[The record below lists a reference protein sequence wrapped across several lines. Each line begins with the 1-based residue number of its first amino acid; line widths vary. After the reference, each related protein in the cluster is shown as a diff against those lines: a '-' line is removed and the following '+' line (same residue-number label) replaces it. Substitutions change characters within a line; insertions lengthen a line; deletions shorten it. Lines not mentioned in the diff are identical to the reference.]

1 MWLVVPKRILVK
13 ISWETFKWV
22 SDGNFDY
29 DFMKVLAQKILYLT
43 QEKKVEVVLVSWG
56 GNIFR
61 GGDSKW
67 ALDTATGHY
76 LGMMATLMNGV
87 AFGDIIESL
96 WGKVRVL
103 SAIEAPKVVPTFNRK
118 KALRHLE
125 MKRIVIATAG
135 TGNPYCT
142 NDLAAVIRA
151 LELWCDMMIKATKV
165 DGVYDKDPVVHAD
178 AVKFETLTYDDVLSK
193 NLRVMDAAGIALAKE
208 DSKPIM
214 VLNMTVS
221 GNIKRAVNG
230 EEIGTVIN

>member
-165 DGVYDKDPVVHAD
+165 DGVYDKDPKKYPD
-178 AVKFETLTYDDVLSK
+178 AQKFDQISLKETYERGLK
-193 NLRVMDAAGIALAKE
+193 IMDQSAIGMAMENKLPILVCKVE
-208 DSKPIM
+208 DIDKIGSNDLKCSM
-214 VLNMTVS
+214 VLP
-221 GNIKRAVNG
+221 
-230 EEIGTVIN
+230 E